1 MCKADIVDPVSTH
14 QQFTHRKRHHTTF
27 NHRGKLAK
35 DVLGMSRQSQIYR
48 RAGNERNKSKKRSVN
63 WELKK

>member
-1 MCKADIVDPVSTH
+1 MCNADIVDPVSPTLH
-14 QQFTHRKRHHTTF
+14 SQKRHHTTF